1 MIVLFIIVIGI
12 ILFCAIR
19 GLKKGLFG
27 IIFGIFAWIFTI
39 ALLFFMAPRLDT
51 YLTDH
56 TTLDESIQ
64 TRVSAFVL
72 DKLDAVSAE
81 DLANL
86 AKQTVSSGSLDSL
99 NFKGVSLP
107 EGLSETV
114 GGILGKYFGSE
125 NAPISS
131 SGEALGS
138 AVEQSVADAKQAVAQ
153 AAAEKITAYAMTG
166 ISVLLTFLIAR
177 IITLLI
183 GLLLRGIERH
193 TPIGGISRGLGLIFG
208 TFEGFVYDWFLF
220 YLIGCAGATS
230 AGQSLLAMIEGNV
243 FMNWMYTHN
252 LVEMLIVRFF

>member
-19 GLKKGLFG
+19 GLTKGLFG

-86 AKQTVSSGSLDSL
+86 AKQTVSSDSLDS
-99 NFKGVSLP
+99 KGVSLP

-125 NAPISS
+125 NASISS
-131 SGEALGS
+131 AGEALGS

-166 ISVLLTFLIAR
+166 ISVLLTLLIAW

-230 AGQSLLAMIEGNV
+230 AGQSLLAMIEGNA